1 MQFKVKDMDIETG
14 DILVAI
20 LNEHDAKVLDLAPED
35 RIKIKHNGREVT
47 AALDISES
55 RRAVPRG
62 SIGLFEEVLDKLH
75 VKHGDIVRVGLTQK
89 PESVKFIREKLYGKK
104 LDYSKFYRIID
115 DIAHDRLT
123 AVEKTYFVAG
133 SHTKGLHVDE
143 IVDLTK
149 ALVNTGEKLSFRGPV
164 FDKHCIGGIPGNR
177 TTMVIVPI
185 VAAAGLLMPKTSSRA
200 ITSPAGTADTMEVLA
215 RVTLGIRQLQRVV
228 RKTNAC
234 IAWGGSM
241 NLAPADDKIIE
252 VEYPISLDTEG
263 QMLASVMAKK
273 YSVGAKKVLIDI
285 PFGRGAKCETEAH
298 AFHLSHM
305 FKTIGRKLGMHVQT
319 MKSDG
324 RKPIGKGIGPVLEA
338 QDVLAVLRNDEDA
351 PRDLREK
358 SLLMAGRILEMGGIR
373 KGYEEAVSILE
384 SLDGLRKMQQMI
396 RAQGVQEIKYDVGT
410 FSWVFKS
417 KRSGVVRQVDNDIIS
432 KIARMAGA
440 PHDKGAGLYL
450 ERNVGDKVRKGEEL
464 FTIYAASEFKL
475 HLARD
480 VLKQD
485 HVVKVG

>member
-1 MQFKVKDMDIETG
+1 MKFKVKDMDIETG

-35 RIKIKHNGREVT
+35 RIKIRRNRYEVT

-75 VKHGDIVRVGLTQK
+75 AKQGDVVRIGLTKK
-89 PESVKFIREKLYGKK
+89 PESVRFIREKLYGKK
-104 LDYSKFYRIID
+104 LDYAKFYSIVD

-133 SHTKGLHVDE
+133 SHTKGLDIDE

-149 ALVNTGEKLSFRGPV
+149 ALVNTGEKLTFRAPA

-177 TTMVIVPI
+177 TTMVVVPI

-215 RVTLGIRQLQRVV
+215 KVTMTVSQLQRVV
-228 RKTNAC
+228 KKTNAC
-234 IAWGGSM
+234 IAWGGAM

-273 YSVGAKKVLIDI
+273 ASVGAKKVLIDI
-285 PFGRGAKCETEAH
+285 PFGRGAKCETSAH
-298 AFHLSHM
+298 ALHLSHM

-338 QDVLAVLRNDEDA
+338 QDVLSVLRNEEGA

-358 SLLMAGRILEMGGIR
+358 SLRMAGRILEMGGIR
-373 KGYEEAVSILE
+373 QGYNEAVSILE
-384 SLDGLRKMQQMI
+384 SLDGLRKMQQI
-396 RAQGVQEIKYDVGT
+396 VRAQGAQEKKYDVGE
-410 FSWVFKS
+410 FSFDFKS
-417 KRSGVVRQVDNDIIS
+417 KNNGVVRAVDNKIIS

-440 PHDKGAGLYL
+440 PHDKGAGLFI
-450 ERNVGDKVRKGEEL
+450 ERNVGDKVQRGEKL
-464 FTIYAASEFKL
+464 FTIYAGSVFKL
-475 HLARD
+475 SLARD

-485 HVVKVG
+485 HVYKVG